1 MFLKLS
7 IQTLWTTWAE
17 PQILGLKLIIDL
29 PLWPFRPPR
38 QIVCRQSYMNPEE
51 KTISW
56 MHVGQAAFKE
66 PVGTR
71 VRYKQDMNSCVHR
84 YTVGLFSHCHI
95 WQSPVSWCCHV
106 WQLIN
111 ISCGGSKLGLVERSN
126 QSKCLGGGR
135 DWVEWVSLFWHV
147 LYTFKGVKLYMQ
159 YLHCNPGGCPWTQ
172 GTLHIVHRPSRDHTT
187 QQCWEPSSSHTEVRT
202 KSAPS
207 FNLFSFC
214 PLSSGCFSMTWY
226 SQNNNKNRFNVERRR
241 GKRKQNCQTH
251 SSLSQHPRQSSIGRM
266 SYQCRGWWG
275 GDWQEKVMFNTTP
288 SNLED
293 LDKSFLESTAKL
305 SRFLKT
311 ESNLENNGRTSN
323 FSRSRLL
330 TLSLFWDEMT
340 DVLGG
345 WISPPL
351 LHFIFQRSLSIW
363 GLPLGKIINLMQANW
378 RFPLRPHTGP
388 GLFKGAKLEAQ
399 AGENGHVRPAFS
411 A

>member
-29 PLWPFRPPR
+29 LLWPFRPPR

-71 VRYKQDMNSCVHR
+71 VRYRQDMNSCVHR

-159 YLHCNPGGCPWTQ
+159 YLHCDPGGCPWTQ

-226 SQNNNKNRFNVERRR
+226 SQNNNKTDSMWRE
-241 GKRKQNCQTH
+241 
-251 SSLSQHPRQSSIGRM
+251 
-266 SYQCRGWWG
+266 G
-275 GDWQEKVMFNTTP
+275 GEKGNKTV
-288 SNLED
+288 
-293 LDKSFLESTAKL
+293 KL
-305 SRFLKT
+305 IRRFLSTLDRAQLGECHISAGDDEGVTDRRKWCSTRHPAILKT
-311 ESNLENNGRTSN
+311 WTNP
-323 FSRSRLL
+323 F
-330 TLSLFWDEMT
+330 
-340 DVLGG
+340 
-345 WISPPL
+345 
-351 LHFIFQRSLSIW
+351 
-363 GLPLGKIINLMQANW
+363 
-378 RFPLRPHTGP
+378 
-388 GLFKGAKLEAQ
+388 
-399 AGENGHVRPAFS
+399 
-411 A
+411 